1 MTTFDAWEAMIR
13 PPEDYLM
20 HFRTKGSKNGVRR
33 YQNPDGSW
41 TEAGLAERRK
51 REGWGDGGDR
61 KLRKAEKKVEKLERR
76 QEKAAARKE
85 RRQAAAEKKRQKS
98 LKGLTDAEM
107 KQKLERARMEAEY
120 RDLQKRGTLVETGAN
135 LVKGY
140 LNYREK
146 KEQRTLEENRQK
158 VDMMRAKADIVRAKE
173 GTKRAHEEY
182 KTKKEDVKGGLK
194 LERKSNLTRAKLDFR
209 NTTIRGGIGKR
220 INQWLTAGKSESYKA
235 WRKAKSDV
243 KIQDYLENTKNKRV
257 SEKQK
262 AADKQA
268 TREYNRATRRQAWNE
283 GKAEGAYKYEQ
294 RRAARQERQRQK
306 TQDEYEK
313 RMKRLRQLSSA

>member
-51 REGWGDGGDR
+51 REGWGDGRDR

-194 LERKSNLTRAKLDFR
+194 LERKSNLTRAKLDYR

-235 WRKAKSDV
+235 WRKAKTDVDV
-243 KIQDYLENTKNKRV
+243 KKYLQGVADKDAK
-257 SEKQK
+257 SKQK
-262 AADKQA
+262 AANKQQRSADRQA
-268 TREYNRATRRQAWNE
+268 TRAYNKAARQQAWNA
-283 GKAEGAYKYEQ
+283 GKEQGA
-294 RRAARQERQRQK
+294 ANRQQRQAK
-306 TQDEYEK
+306 KNKQKWNTGNSGNPFK
-313 RMKRLRQLSSA
+313 G

>member
-135 LVKGY
+135 LIKGY
-140 LNYREK
+140 LNYK
-146 KEQRTLEENRQK
+146 DTKQKRTLEENRQK
-158 VDMMRAKADIVRAKE
+158 VEMMKAKADIVKAKE
-173 GTKRAHEEY
+173 GTKTAAKELAKMKQDRKAGL
-182 KTKKEDVKGGLK
+182 KIKRKKEYVG
-194 LERKSNLTRAKLDFR
+194 AKLAWR
-209 NTTIRGGIGKR
+209 NTTIRGGVSKR
-220 INQWLTAGKSESYKA
+220 VNQWLTSGKSEYYQAK
-235 WRKAKSDV
+235 RKAKGEA
-243 KIQDYLENTKNKRV
+243 KAAEIKNKQENNESLETKDR
-257 SEKQK
+257 K
-262 AADKQA
+262 A
-268 TREYNRATRRQAWNE
+268 R
-283 GKAEGAYKYEQ
+283 
-294 RRAARQERQRQK
+294 
-306 TQDEYEK
+306 
-313 RMKRLRQLSSA
+313 KRLGLS

>member
-1 MTTFDAWEAMIR
+1 MTTFDAWEAAIR

-33 YQNPDGSW
+33 YQNLDGSW

-61 KLRKAEKKVEKLERR
+61 KLRKAEKKVAKLERR

-85 RRQAAAEKKRQKS
+85 RQQAALEKKRTKS

-140 LNYREK
+140 LDYKDK

-182 KTKKEDVKGGLK
+182 KTMAKNVKGGLK
-194 LERKSNLTRAKLDFR
+194 LERKTNLKRAKLDYR
-209 NTTIRGGIGKR
+209 NTTISGGVGKR

-235 WRKAKSDV
+235 KRKTQTDMDIKKMLSDASAKDAA
-243 KIQDYLENTKNKRV
+243 K
-257 SEKQK
+257 KQK
-262 AADKQA
+262 AADRQARQDERERKKQ
-268 TREYNRATRRQAWNE
+268 RRQS
-283 GKAEGAYKYEQ
+283 
-294 RRAARQERQRQK
+294 RRTDRIYGL
-306 TQDEYEK
+306 DGN
-313 RMKRLRQLSSA
+313 LN